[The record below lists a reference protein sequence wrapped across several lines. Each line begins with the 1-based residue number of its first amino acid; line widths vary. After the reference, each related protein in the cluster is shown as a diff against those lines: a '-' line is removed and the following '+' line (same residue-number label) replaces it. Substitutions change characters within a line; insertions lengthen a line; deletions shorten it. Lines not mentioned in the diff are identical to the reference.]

1 MRISNLGSVGR
12 CFHLSVHT
20 YSLFS
25 EHNKTYRR
33 LCRSHAHG
41 QEKSI
46 MIVSKLF
53 VVFQHKSS
61 HWVLL
66 NFLSQKSPS
75 AVILGGVEPIL
86 FLSFYTLA
94 ATMRH
99 PTPEW
104 SEVLDPVFDYFF
116 MIILYHP
123 LEVHH
128 L

>member
-1 MRISNLGSVGR
+1 
-12 CFHLSVHT
+12 
-20 YSLFS
+20 
-25 EHNKTYRR
+25 
-33 LCRSHAHG
+33 
-41 QEKSI
+41 

-75 AVILGGVEPIL
+75 AVIIGGVEPIL

-94 ATMRH
+94 ATMIH
-99 PTPEW
+99 PAPEW
-104 SEVLDPVFDYFF
+104 SEVLGPVFDYLF
-116 MIILYHP
+116 MIILYRA